1 MAVTSIEK
9 TDTLEQMRVK
19 INSLAAN
26 DFGDIA
32 TLDNSLSATSVIGA
46 VNEINAV
53 VTAAQGFI
61 IEDDASAT
69 QAVGS
74 GQTIK
79 FASTSNQITATVSS
93 PDTVTMSFGS
103 QVTVP
108 SALTVP
114 GVFNAGT
121 LRIENNQLSSSD
133 STVVNINDALQVSST
148 ITAGSTATFGVTS
161 INPSGNNNIESSS
174 GFTVFGST
182 LVLAQNKFIAFEGS
196 ADDANETTLNVVNP
210 TADRTILLP
219 NEDGTVITTGSTN
232 VVTLAHMA
240 DDSVGSAEL
249 NNLQTLI
256 IYNSAGTAVKTL
268 YAAGT

>member
-32 TLDNSLSATSVIGA
+32 TLDASLSASSVIGA
-46 VNEINAV
+46 VNEINAT
-53 VTAAQGFI
+53 VTSAQGFL

-69 QAVGS
+69 QAVGA

-79 FASTSNQITATVSS
+79 FASTSNQITATVTS
-93 PDTVTMSFGS
+93 PDTVTMAFGN

-133 STVVNINDALQVSST
+133 STIVNINDALEVSST

-161 INPSGNNNIESSS
+161 INPSGNNNIESST
-174 GFTVFGST
+174 GFTVFGTT

-196 ADDANETTLNVVNP
+196 ADDTNETSLTVINP
-210 TADRTILLP
+210 TADRTISLP
-219 NEDGTVITTGSTN
+219 DETGTVITTGSSN